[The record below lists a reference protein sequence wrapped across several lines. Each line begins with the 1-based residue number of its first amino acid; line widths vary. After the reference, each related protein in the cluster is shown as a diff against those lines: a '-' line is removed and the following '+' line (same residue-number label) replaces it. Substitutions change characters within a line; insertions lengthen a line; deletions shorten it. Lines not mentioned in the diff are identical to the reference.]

1 MVDIF
6 ISVIFGLIYLPQNA
20 ILTTFPKI
28 IQPFLHALKSSYSC
42 LFRTVAILQKH
53 IKNLFDNN
61 LKVRDFG
68 ALFTTLS
75 SMPRHASYDGKC
87 SINIKQ
93 MN

>member
-6 ISVIFGLIYLPQNA
+6 ISVIFELIYLPQKA

-28 IQPFLHALKSSYSC
+28 IQPFLHVLKPSYSF
-42 LFRTVAILQKH
+42 LFRTLVILQKH
-53 IKNLFDNN
+53 IHNLFDNN

-68 ALFTTLS
+68 ASFTALS
-75 SMPRHASYDGKC
+75 SMPGHASYNGKR
-87 SINIKQ
+87 SVNIKQ